1 MGPLEDYTSDWS
13 STTPWLKILVGLG
26 ISAFLAASITML
38 IYKFRNNKNNY
49 VVSIKRKSID
59 HESYDTYLRPRMMND
74 DLDVFDDFDSDDING
89 QEMNYSNLDPDG
101 IQSRP
106 LPGIPDTPTG
116 RVYEELEL
124 VSISA
129 SDQEDNY
136 DHLVLPA
143 APTTPTSD
151 VEYN

>member
-1 MGPLEDYTSDWS
+1 
-13 STTPWLKILVGLG
+13 
-26 ISAFLAASITML
+26 
-38 IYKFRNNKNNY
+38 
-49 VVSIKRKSID
+49 
-59 HESYDTYLRPRMMND
+59 
-74 DLDVFDDFDSDDING
+74 
-89 QEMNYSNLDPDG
+89 MNYSNPDPEG
-101 IQSRP
+101 IQRRP
-106 LPGIPDTPTG
+106 LPGIPGTPTG
-116 RVYEELEL
+116 VVYEEMEL